1 MKQLRDEQSPYT
13 IEEFCQLEAIGR
25 TTYFALKARGLG
37 PKEDRIIG
45 MNYCR
50 ITPQARREWRAMF
63 DEYQKKNA
71 GKIEAARRRKAEKL
85 SLAGHKSVAV
95 RRKKARRPSPK
106 RTSYI

>member
-1 MKQLRDEQSPYT
+1 MRDELSPYT
-13 IEEFCQLEAIGR
+13 IEEFCELENIGR

-37 PKEDRIIG
+37 PQEQRILG

-63 DEYQKKNA
+63 DKYQADNA
-71 GKIEAARRRKAEKL
+71 AKIEAARRRKAEKL

-95 RRKKARRPSPK
+95 RRRKKSLAR
-106 RTSYI
+106 